1 MVLAQSFWYVRAD
14 RAHSVSRHIRIYC
27 DRIRN
32 ETVVLEGIYFYEM
45 FHMIPALLSGFY
57 F

>member
-1 MVLAQSFWYVRAD
+1 MVLAQSFWYIRAD

-32 ETVVLEGIYFYEM
+32 ETIVLEGIYFYEM